1 MFYRSILNFQIAE
14 IMYEAIFLD
23 CVYIKHR
30 INFSF
35 LHLIVEKYIRKSKYF
50 SVCAV
55 WKIANYILMEPVSQI
70 VCHTTYFKNMVH
82 RTKHFSYTYHIA
94 VSTSKIHEH

>member
-1 MFYRSILNFQIAE
+1 MFYGSILNFQIAE

-35 LHLIVEKYIRKSKYF
+35 LHLIVEKYIRKSTLA
-50 SVCAV
+50 CALCG
-55 WKIANYILMEPVSQI
+55 K
-70 VCHTTYFKNMVH
+70 
-82 RTKHFSYTYHIA
+82 
-94 VSTSKIHEH
+94 